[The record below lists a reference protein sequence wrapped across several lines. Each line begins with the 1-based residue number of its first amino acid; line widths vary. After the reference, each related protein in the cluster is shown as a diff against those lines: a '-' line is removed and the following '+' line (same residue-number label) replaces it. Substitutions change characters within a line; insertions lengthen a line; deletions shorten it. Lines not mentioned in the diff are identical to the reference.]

1 MSRNRTLAFL
11 TEAISVVGTIITK
24 PGVIPSLKK
33 PADSKTNEPLIPR
46 KVLFGNPDKA
56 APQISP
62 DGRRFS
68 CLAPVSGVLNVWV
81 ASADDP
87 ASAKPVTNDTGRGI
101 RIYFW
106 AYTGRHILYLQ
117 DRNGDENWRVYSVDL
132 DTGQNR
138 DLTPLEGVSAQIQEV
153 SFKFPGEILIGLNDR
168 NPQFHDIYQVN
179 IGTGEKKLLLGNDGF
194 MEFVTD
200 DDYRVRFAMR
210 LTSKG
215 ENEIFKPAG
224 NGSWEPFA
232 KIAMEDTLTTFPMGF
247 DKTGRILYMVNSRG
261 RDTAAL
267 TAINLETGNQ
277 TMIAQD
283 TRADFSDALVHPTEK
298 NIQAA
303 AFTYERKQWQ
313 VLDQSIDKDLAY
325 LRNICEGDM
334 EVISRTLDDKYWIV
348 AYEIDN
354 GPVRFY
360 RYDRE
365 KNEACFLFTNRKSLE
380 GLPLARMHPV
390 IIKARDGLDM
400 VSYLTLPS
408 GTEFNEKAHPGKPL
422 PILLYV
428 HGGPWARD
436 EWGYDPYH
444 QWLANRGYAVL
455 SVNFR
460 GSTGFGKKFLN
471 AGNMEWA
478 GKMHD
483 DIIDAAQWAVKEG
496 IADPKRIAIMGGSY
510 GGYATLVGMTFTP
523 EQFACG
529 VDIVGPS
536 NLITLLNTIPPY
548 WVPEIEQFKKRVG
561 DHTTGEGR
569 EFLKER
575 SPLSYADRIKKP
587 LLIGQ
592 GANDPRVKQN
602 ESEQIVRAM
611 QAKNIPVTYVLY
623 PDEGHGFVRP
633 ENRMSFNAVTEA
645 FLSGCLG
652 GRYEPTGD
660 DFKGSSITVP
670 VGKEQILGLEEA
682 LGKK

>member
-1 MSRNRTLAFL
+1 M
-11 TEAISVVGTIITK
+11 
-24 PGVIPSLKK
+24 
-33 PADSKTNEPLIPR
+33 
-46 KVLFGNPDKA
+46 
-56 APQISP
+56 
-62 DGRRFS
+62 RF
-68 CLAPVSGVLNVWV
+68 N
-81 ASADDP
+81 
-87 ASAKPVTNDTGRGI
+87 
-101 RIYFW
+101 
-106 AYTGRHILYLQ
+106 
-117 DRNGDENWRVYSVDL
+117 
-132 DTGQNR
+132 
-138 DLTPLEGVSAQIQEV
+138 
-153 SFKFPGEILIGLNDR
+153 
-168 NPQFHDIYQVN
+168 
-179 IGTGEKKLLLGNDGF
+179 
-194 MEFVTD
+194 
-200 DDYRVRFAMR
+200 
-210 LTSKG
+210 SKG
-215 ENEIFKPAG
+215 ENEMLKPTG

-232 KIAMEDTLTTFPMGF
+232 KIAMEDTLTTFPTGF
-247 DKTGRILYMVNSRG
+247 DKTGRILYMVDSRG

-283 TRADFSDALVHPTEK
+283 TRADFSDALFHPTEK

-313 VLDQSIDKDLAY
+313 VLDKSIGKDLAY
-325 LRNICEGDM
+325 LRNVSEGDM
-334 EVISRTLDDKYWIV
+334 EVVSRTLDDKYWIV

-360 RYDRE
+360 NYDRE
-365 KNEACFLFTNRKSLE
+365 KNKASFLFTNRKSLE
-380 GLPLARMHPV
+380 GLPLASMHPV
-390 IIKARDGLDM
+390 IIKARDGLDL
-400 VSYLTLPS
+400 VSYLTLPP
-408 GTEFNEKAHPGKPL
+408 GTKSNGKALQEKPL
-422 PILLYV
+422 PIVLYV
-428 HGGPWARD
+428 HGGSWARD

-483 DIIDAAQWAVKEG
+483 DIIDAAHWAVKEG

-536 NLITLLNTIPPY
+536 NLITLLNTIPSY
-548 WVPEIEQFKKRVG
+548 WAPEIEQFKKRVG

-569 EFLKER
+569 ALLKER

-602 ESEQIVRAM
+602 ESEQQIVRAM
-611 QAKNIPVTYVLY
+611 QDRNIPVTYVLY

-652 GRYEPTGD
+652 GRYEPISD
-660 DFKGSSITVP
+660 DFKGSSITIP
-670 VGKEQILGLEEA
+670 VGKEQIPGLEEA

>member
-1 MSRNRTLAFL
+1 MYRNRILTFL
-11 TEAISVVGTIITK
+11 TAAIAVVGTIITK
-24 PGVIPSLKK
+24 PGVIPSHKK
-33 PADSKTNEPLIPR
+33 PVDSKANETLIPR
-46 KVLFGNPDKA
+46 KVLFDNPDKA

-68 CLAPVSGVLNVWV
+68 YLAPVSGVLNVWV
-81 ASADDP
+81 ASADNP

-132 DTGQNR
+132 DTGLNR
-138 DLTPLEGVSAQIQEV
+138 DLTPLEGVNAQIQEV
-153 SFKFPGEILIGLNDR
+153 SFKFPGEILVGLNDR
-168 NPQFHDIYQVN
+168 NPQFHDIYRIN
-179 IGTGEKKLLLGNDGF
+179 IGTGEKELLQGNDGF

-200 DDYRVRFAMR
+200 DNYSIRFAMR
-210 LTSKG
+210 FTSKG
-215 ENEIFKPAG
+215 ENEILKPAG

-232 KIAMEDTLTTFPMGF
+232 KIAMEDTLTTFPTGF
-247 DKTGRILYMVNSRG
+247 DKTGRILYMVDSRS

-283 TRADFSDALVHPTEK
+283 TQADFSDALIHPTEK

-303 AFTYERKQWQ
+303 AFTYERKQWK

-325 LRNICEGDM
+325 LRNISEGDM
-334 EVISRTLDDKYWIV
+334 EVVSRTLDDKYWII

-365 KNEACFLFTNRKSLE
+365 KNEASFLFTNRKSLE

-390 IIKARDGLDM
+390 IIKARDGLDL
-400 VSYLTLPS
+400 VSYLTLPP
-408 GTEFNEKAHPGKPL
+408 GTEFNVKALPGKPL
-422 PILLYV
+422 PIVLYV

-478 GKMHD
+478 GKMHN
-483 DIIDAAQWAVKEG
+483 DIIDAAQWAVNEG
-496 IADPKRIAIMGGSY
+496 IADQKRIAIMGGSY

-523 EQFACG
+523 DQFACG

-569 EFLKER
+569 AFLKER

-633 ENRMSFNAVTEA
+633 ENRMC
-645 FLSGCLG
+645 LSML
-652 GRYEPTGD
+652 
-660 DFKGSSITVP
+660 
-670 VGKEQILGLEEA
+670 
-682 LGKK
+682 

>member
-1 MSRNRTLAFL
+1 M
-11 TEAISVVGTIITK
+11 
-24 PGVIPSLKK
+24 
-33 PADSKTNEPLIPR
+33 NEPLIPR
-46 KVLFGNPDKA
+46 KVLFSNPDKA
-56 APQISP
+56 SPQISP
-62 DGRRFS
+62 DGQRFS
-68 CLAPVSGVLNVWV
+68 YLAPVSGVLNVWV

-106 AYTGRHILYLQ
+106 AYTNKHILYLQ

-132 DTGQNR
+132 DTGQIR
-138 DLTPLEGVSAQIQEV
+138 DLTPIEGVSAQIQEV

-179 IGTGEKKLLLGNDGF
+179 IGTGEKKLLQGNDGF

-232 KIAMEDTLTTFPMGF
+232 KIAMEDTLTTFPAGF
-247 DKTGRILYMVNSRG
+247 DKTGSILYLVDSRG

-283 TRADFSDALVHPTEK
+283 TRADFSDALIHPTEK

-313 VLDQSIDKDLAY
+313 VLDESIGKDLAY
-325 LRNICEGDM
+325 LRNVSEGDM
-334 EVISRTLDDKYWIV
+334 DVVSRTLDDKYWIV

-360 RYDRE
+360 RYDHE
-365 KNEACFLFTNRKSLE
+365 KNEASFLFTNRKSLE
-380 GLPLARMHPV
+380 GLPLASMHPV
-390 IIKARDGLDM
+390 IIKARDGLDL
-400 VSYLTLPS
+400 VSYLTLPP
-408 GTEFNEKAHPGKPL
+408 GTKSNGNAHPEKPL
-422 PILLYV
+422 PIVLYV

-444 QWLANRGYAVL
+444 QWLANRGYAIL

-496 IADPKRIAIMGGSY
+496 IADPKLIAIMGGSY
-510 GGYATLVGMTFTP
+510 GGYAALVGMTFTP
-523 EQFACG
+523 DEFACG

-548 WVPEIEQFKKRVG
+548 WAPEIEQFKKRVG

-569 EFLKER
+569 AFLKER

-652 GRYEPTGD
+652 GRYEPIND

-670 VGKEQILGLEEA
+670 VGKEQIPGLEEA

>member
-1 MSRNRTLAFL
+1 MNRNRVLTLL
-11 TEAISVVGTIITK
+11 TAAIAVVGTIISK
-24 PGVIPSLKK
+24 PEVTSSFKK
-33 PADSKTNEPLIPR
+33 PVSSKADEPLIPR
-46 KVLFGNPDKA
+46 KVIFGNPDKA

-68 CLAPVSGVLNVWV
+68 YLAPVSGVLNVWV
-81 ASADDP
+81 ASAEDP

-153 SFKFPGEILIGLNDR
+153 SFKFPDEVLIGLNDR
-168 NPQFHDIYQVN
+168 NPQFHDVYRVN
-179 IGTGEKKLLLGNDGF
+179 IGTGEKKLLQRNDGF

-200 DDYRVRFAMR
+200 DDYRIRFAMR
-210 LTSKG
+210 FTSKG
-215 ENEIFKPAG
+215 ENEILKPAG
-224 NGSWEPFA
+224 NGNWEPFA
-232 KIAMEDTLTTFPMGF
+232 KIAMEDTLTTFPTGF
-247 DKTGRILYMVNSRG
+247 DKTGSILYMADSRG
-261 RDTAAL
+261 RNTAAL
-267 TAINLETGNQ
+267 TAINLETGAE

-283 TRADFSDALVHPTEK
+283 TRADFSDSLVHPTEK

-313 VLDQSIDKDLAY
+313 ILDQSIDKDMAY

-334 EVISRTLDDKYWIV
+334 EVVSRTLDDKYWIV

-365 KNEACFLFTNRKSLE
+365 KNEASFLFTNRKSLE

-390 IIKARDGLDM
+390 IIKARDGLDL
-400 VSYLTLPS
+400 VSYLTLPP
-408 GTEFNEKAHPGKPL
+408 GTEFNVKAHPGRPL
-422 PILLYV
+422 PIVLYV

-496 IADPKRIAIMGGSY
+496 IADPERIAIMGGSY

-523 EQFACG
+523 DQFACG

-548 WVPEIEQFKKRVG
+548 WVPELEQFKKRVG
-561 DHTTGEGR
+561 DHTTWEGR

-602 ESEQIVRAM
+602 ESEQIVRVM

-623 PDEGHGFVRP
+623 SDEGHGFVRP

-652 GRYEPTGD
+652 GRYEPIGD
-660 DFKGSSITVP
+660 DFKDSSITVP
-670 VGKEQILGLEEA
+670 VGKEQIPGLEEA